1 MLDAITKSSGA
12 RAVARCDLLGRKP
25 YSDSDEGLFRPY
37 LGPAHQAS
45 LARLSDWMEEAKMRV
60 RRDAMGNLIGRYDGG
75 RPDAPALVI
84 GSHIDSVRDG
94 GRYDGALGVMLGVEC
109 VARLQEEGRK
119 LSFPI
124 EVVAFGDEEGSRF
137 PTPMLCSRAFAGKF
151 STDMLSLADRGGVS
165 LESALKQNGLHS
177 AWLATARRLPQ
188 EVFAY
193 LETHIEQG
201 PVLESEGLSVG
212 TVVGIASQMRYRIV
226 MQGKAGHAGT
236 TTMGLR
242 RDALA
247 AASEAVLAVERIAS
261 HGPADLVATVGMM
274 NVNPGA
280 VNVIAGRA
288 EFSLDIRAGLAETRD
303 QAASRI
309 LTALADIAKRRDVS
323 LSIECV
329 QELPSSPSDP
339 HLVALMDAAIEK
351 EGLPPRQLVSG
362 AGHDA
367 MVLSALCPTIM
378 LFIRC
383 AEGISHNPLEHVDPA
398 DAEIAL
404 RVMRRFLTELEES
417 YHA

>member
-1 MLDAITKSSGA
+1 MLESRSKVSGA
-12 RAVARCDLLGRKP
+12 RAVARCDLLGSTP
-25 YSDSDEGLFRPY
+25 YSDSDGGLFRPY
-37 LGPAHQAS
+37 LGPAHKAAS
-45 LARLSDWMEEAKMRV
+45 AILADWMEEAKMRV
-60 RRDAMGNLIGRYDGG
+60 RRDAMGNLIGRYDGN
-75 RPDAPALVI
+75 RADAPALVI

-94 GRYDGALGVMLGVEC
+94 GRYDGALGVMLAIEC
-109 VARLQEEGRK
+109 VALLAEEGK
-119 LSFPI
+119 KFAFPI

-137 PTPMLCSRAFAGKF
+137 PTPMLCSRAFAGSF
-151 STDMLSLADRGGVS
+151 TPDMLDLADRDGVS
-165 LESALKQNGLHS
+165 LQTALKQNGLHG

-193 LETHIEQG
+193 LEAHIEQG
-201 PVLESEGLSVG
+201 PVLEFEGLSVG
-212 TVVGIASQMRYRIV
+212 TVTGIAAQMRYRIV
-226 MQGKAGHAGT
+226 MKGTAGHAGT
-236 TTMGLR
+236 TVMGLR

-261 HGPADLVATVGMM
+261 NGPSDLVATAGMLS
-274 NVNPGA
+274 VSPGA
-280 VNVIAGRA
+280 VNVIPGRA

-309 LTALADIAKRRDVS
+309 LTALADIAKRRDVT
-323 LSIECV
+323 LAIECV

-339 HLVALMDAAIEK
+339 RLIALMDEAIVK
-351 EGLPPRQLVSG
+351 EGLVPRRLVSG

-383 AEGISHNPLEHVDPA
+383 AGGVSHNPLEHVDPA
-398 DAEIAL
+398 DADVAL